1 VPEDDEPPGRV
12 HVHHLPPG
20 VAAPVTVAGG
30 RGAQPRTGRGM
41 AERGLP
47 LVNGDRFIHS
57 RWVLIVFEG
66 GWFQ

>member
-1 VPEDDEPPGRV
+1 
-12 HVHHLPPG
+12 
-20 VAAPVTVAGG
+20 
-30 RGAQPRTGRGM
+30 M

-57 RWVLIVFEG
+57 RWVLSVFEG